1 MSTQLELLQQKIE
14 DDDGKKAV
22 LIAVLRENAQ
32 LLTFPS
38 IYYDEIYPIEFDP
51 EFWNF
56 VVNQPFEKR
65 SDGRKLQKLFSEYK
79 WDLMDTKEKML
90 GMGFSTLSEGQL
102 IIEQDGWRQIYT
114 MGIIGAIIFIT
125 PYLVL
130 VLLLSIGVGLGAAYY
145 SGHVLDELFTNLY
158 LGFIT
163 VTLFLNTTLSKKDY
177 RKVKVK

>member
-1 MSTQLELLQQKIE
+1 
-14 DDDGKKAV
+14 
-22 LIAVLRENAQ
+22 
-32 LLTFPS
+32 
-38 IYYDEIYPIEFDP
+38 
-51 EFWNF
+51 
-56 VVNQPFEKR
+56 
-65 SDGRKLQKLFSEYK
+65 
-79 WDLMDTKEKML
+79 
-90 GMGFSTLSEGQL
+90 
-102 IIEQDGWRQIYT
+102 

-130 VLLLSIGVGLGAAYY
+130 VLASTINALRKFKTIVNFSNLMLLLSIGVGLGAAYY